1 MTQSHPEWG
10 KGTGSGLK
18 FGVMGAGSVGSS
30 MIHALSR
37 FYPYEVYDIC
47 ESYPFERL
55 LGCDAVF
62 ICVPTNADAD
72 GRLDCSVVSECIG
85 RLVSSGYGG
94 VVVVKSTLRV
104 GYCDAL
110 RSRVPDLRLVYMPE
124 FLRERNCYS
133 WCSDPDRLVVAGRD
147 DDVDVALAFF
157 DWMDGSVVP
166 QRMSYAEAEFGKVV
180 HNAYIATKV
189 SFTNSIEMASKAGG
203 MDPEK
208 VMGVVWAD
216 RRVVSREHLRPGL
229 GGFAGKC
236 IPKDTSEAIGYMGE
250 VGADTSL
257 MESVVHVH
265 SMVVPSES
273 PPLPDVY
280 VIVPVSQQDLLY
292 ERALESLSRQSVR
305 PAKVLVSYDESTGL
319 SDSLAE
325 TVGRLSDV
333 LGIELVCNRRAQSLS
348 GAVNSALTMVP
359 DEGDPFVSVLDDDD
373 FWDTRYLQN
382 CLKFAEDVGCDMVVS
397 GLIRHDAEHPEG
409 FRQSIPDSLSI
420 HDFLVGN
427 PGVQGSNLFVRASRL
442 RSAGGFS
449 EDLVSTTDRDVC
461 IRLLQGG
468 TRVGILHNH
477 MVHHDAVSRRGRLS
491 DFNGDRKRQGLSE
504 FYIRYRGMMDG
515 SEREAFHRRSRE
527 LFGIDTSQLDGEA
540 ERWISLW

>member
-1 MTQSHPEWG
+1 M
-10 KGTGSGLK
+10 
-18 FGVMGAGSVGSS
+18 GVGSVGSS

-37 FYPYEVYDIC
+37 FYRYEEYDIC

-55 LGCDAVF
+55 LGCDVVF
-62 ICVPTNADAD
+62 ICVPTNLDGN
-72 GRLDCSVVSECIG
+72 GRLDCSVVTECIG

-104 GYCDAL
+104 GYCDAVK
-110 RSRVPDLRLVYMPE
+110 SRFPGLRLVYMPE

-133 WCSDPDRLVVAGRD
+133 WCSDPDRLVVAGGD
-147 DDVDVALAFF
+147 EDVEAVLAFF

-189 SFTNSIEMASKAGG
+189 SFTNSIEMASRAGG
-203 MDPEK
+203 LDPEK

-236 IPKDTSEAIGYMGE
+236 IPKDTSEAMGYMGE

-257 MESVVHVH
+257 MESVVHVN
-265 SMVVPSES
+265 SLVVPSES
-273 PPLPDVY
+273 QTLPDVY

-292 ERALESLSRQSVR
+292 RRALESLSRQSVR
-305 PAKVLVSYDESTGL
+305 PARVLVSYDESVGL
-319 SDSLAE
+319 SDGLAE

-333 LGIELVCNRRAQSLS
+333 LGMELVCNRSAQSLS
-348 GAVNSALTMVP
+348 GAVNSALAMVP
-359 DEGDPFVSVLDDDD
+359 EDGDPFVAVLDDDD

-382 CLKFAEDVGCDMVVS
+382 CLKFAEDVACDMVVS
-397 GLIRHDAEHPEG
+397 GLIRHDAEHPDG
-409 FRQSIPDSLSI
+409 FRQPIPHSISI

-449 EDLVSTTDRDVC
+449 ESLVSTTDRDVC

-491 DFNGDRKRQGLSE
+491 DYNGDRKRQGLSE
-504 FYIRYRGMMDG
+504 FYIRYRGIMDA

-527 LFGIDTSQLDGEA
+527 LFGIDTSQLDREA
-540 ERWISLW
+540 DRWTSRS